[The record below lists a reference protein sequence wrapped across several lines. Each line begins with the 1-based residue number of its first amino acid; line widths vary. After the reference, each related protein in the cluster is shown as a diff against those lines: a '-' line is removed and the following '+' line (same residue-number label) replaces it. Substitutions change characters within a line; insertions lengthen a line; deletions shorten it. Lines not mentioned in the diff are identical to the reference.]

1 MTSIVPTRRLC
12 SAPSSSCGREILI
25 SVPGARVSI
34 AENWS
39 FTGNQLVGCSSSYI
53 AQCAPAAAAAAVDRC
68 LAFIRLYVHNCIPIF
83 WRINREFPHAVTIL
97 HERNRF
103 IADKIVGALCCLIR
117 CGWCRTW
124 VHQTED
130 KVFVDSAR
138 LDSLQSDHINL
149 IETTDSL

>member
-39 FTGNQLVGCSSSYI
+39 FTGNQLVGCSLSSSYI
-53 AQCAPAAAAAAVDRC
+53 AQCAPSAAAVDRC

-83 WRINREFPHAVTIL
+83 WRINREFPHAVTTPRAQSI
-97 HERNRF
+97 H
-103 IADKIVGALCCLIR
+103 
-117 CGWCRTW
+117 CRQDCW
-124 VHQTED
+124 SSLL
-130 KVFVDSAR
+130 FDSMRMMQNVSAPDR
-138 LDSLQSDHINL
+138 GQSVC
-149 IETTDSL
+149 